1 MLPASPNP
9 QAISAS
15 SDAGISIP
23 AADTSSPML
32 PNDKFMARMNE
43 YIGNEDADDLAIDL
57 VALTDDFSNF
67 QLQQG
72 RYALYRRSY
81 MNYYYGQLS
90 LGRVLAA
97 GTKGQFTK
105 IFINHYQNILEHLVI
120 SVTNQRPALKAKPI
134 NTDYKSLAQCKIA
147 DGLLNYWLKEKDL
160 ESQFKTATLYSFM
173 FGSGIIEVK
182 WNEHLGEET
191 MPNPAN
197 GHMMHEGDVEIN
209 VISPLD
215 IFFDTAVD
223 SWEKLDWI
231 IVRKWKNR
239 YQLAAMYPD
248 KIEKILGI
256 SNNPS
261 LIKNKR
267 LGHPINEMDTDVVPY
282 FTFYHKK
289 DLAVP
294 DGREFVFLEDGTW
307 LDDGELQY
315 SKIPLHRM
323 ASMVQVGS
331 AYGYT
336 VGFELL
342 AVQEAIND
350 LYTAALSNEMMF
362 GTQNILLPKGSAIN
376 WQSLGGAL
384 RIIDFDPTVTNNMK
398 PEALQLCA
406 TPPEVF
412 NMINQLRGD
421 LETLS
426 GVNAVV
432 RGQTPANLSSG
443 SALALVASQSIN
455 FNSSP
460 QQAYSKMVEDVG
472 SALIDIVKK
481 FSKTPRIAMISGIA
495 NQSYLDQFTADQID
509 GVYRVECEEI
519 NPLSTTTAG
528 RMQMASDLIQAGQ
541 ILNPKMYLEVV
552 KTGNIKILDEGDEAE
567 LLLIKG
573 ENEMIM
579 NGDVP
584 IVNADDDHVTHLKGH
599 KPVMA
604 DPKMR
609 QIPHI
614 KQAYDAHQQLHL
626 KALKMLDPILAG
638 LFVQPVLNHGPAAPG
653 QPGEAAPPI
662 ANMPQRKPKGVQPKG
677 AVGQNPGT
685 GAPNAV
691 IQQKAAATRMPT
703 NPLTKQPFNNKT
715 GGL

>member
-1 MLPASPNP
+1 MQPNP
-9 QAISAS
+9 N
-15 SDAGISIP
+15 SIP
-23 AADTSSPML
+23 ASTDVVPQTMPDLAL
-32 PNDKFMARMNE
+32 PNDKYIAKMQAYIANE
-43 YIGNEDADDLAIDL
+43 TADDLAGDL
-57 VALTDDFSNF
+57 VELTNQFSNF

-90 LGRVLAA
+90 LGRILAA

-120 SVTNQRPALKAKPI
+120 SITNQRPALKAKPI
-134 NTDYKSLAQCKIA
+134 NSDYKSLAQCKIA
-147 DGLLNYWLKEKDL
+147 DGVINYWLKQKNL
-160 ESQFKTATLYSFM
+160 EGLFKTATLYSFM
-173 FGSGIIEVK
+173 FGCGLIEVV
-182 WNEHLGEET
+182 WNEHLGDET
-191 MPNPAN
+191 MPDDVT
-197 GHMMHEGDVEIN
+197 GQMGHEGDVDCT

-215 IFFDTAVD
+215 IFFDTSVD

-248 KIEKILGI
+248 KIDKILAI
-256 SNNPS
+256 SNNSS

-267 LGHPINEMDTDVVPY
+267 LGHPINEMDTDIVPFY
-282 FTFYHKK
+282 TFYHKK
-289 DLAVP
+289 DLACP
-294 DGREFVFLEDGTW
+294 EGREYVFLDDSTW
-307 LDDGELQY
+307 LDDKPLIY
-315 SKIPLHRM
+315 DDIPLHRM
-323 ASMVQVGS
+323 ASMTQVGS

-362 GTQNILLPKGSAIN
+362 GTQNILLPKGAAIN

-384 RIIDFDPTVTNNMK
+384 RIIDFDPAVTNGMK

-421 LETLS
+421 IETLS

-432 RGQTPANLSSG
+432 RGQTPTNLTSG

-460 QQAYSKMVEDVG
+460 QQAYSKMVESVA
-472 SALIDIVKK
+472 SALINIVKK
-481 FSKTPRIAMISGIA
+481 FAKTPRIALISGVA
-495 NQSYLDQFTADQID
+495 NQSYLDQFTADKLN
-509 GVYRVECEEI
+509 GVSRIECEEI

-541 ILNPKMYLEVV
+541 ITNPKMYLEVV
-552 KTGNIKILDEGDEAE
+552 KTGNLEVLDEGDEAE
-567 LLLIKG
+567 LLLIKA

-584 IVNADDDHVTHLKGH
+584 IVNPDDDHVTHLKGH
-599 KPVMA
+599 KQVMA

-609 QIPHI
+609 KIVNI

-626 KALKMLDPILAG
+626 QALAGLNPILAG
-638 LFVQPVLNHGPAAPG
+638 LFQQPVLNHGPQAPG
-653 QPGEAAPPI
+653 QPQPPQAGGPMAPKPPMPPKGPTPNAA
-662 ANMPQRKPKGVQPKG
+662 KGVQPQNGILAKAQ
-677 AVGQNPGT
+677 AVRQPSMPKNPVSG
-685 GAPNAV
+685 
-691 IQQKAAATRMPT
+691 
-703 NPLTKQPFNNKT
+703 QPFSNQPPLQ
-715 GGL
+715 GR